1 MKPALPAGRGGA
13 ARSAAQMA
21 AAACLLLLLGAPL
34 WLGWYEPGLFIYL
47 NHSAAALP
55 PPLWAGLSL
64 LGNGWG
70 LLALTS
76 PLLVLAPRLMWAWLF
91 AAPFAALLSRGIKV
105 WLDSPRPAAVLSR
118 DRFDLMGEVLYNQAF
133 PSGHTLSAF
142 AAASAI
148 YLAARPLAGRW
159 VHWLPGLFVL
169 ASGVGLSRVAVGAHW
184 PADVWAGAALG
195 LLAGALG
202 HLLQQRVG
210 PGWYRPQGA
219 PQIGLAVVLLLTL
232 WQLASDTLDF
242 EQNRPLQLLLML
254 PTAASLLAFAA
265 QLWRERQALRDLH

>member
-1 MKPALPAGRGGA
+1 MKPAQPPGGGRA
-13 ARSAAQMA
+13 ARSAGRIA

-105 WLDSPRPAAVLSR
+105 WLDNPRPAAVLSR
-118 DRFDLMGEVLYNQAF
+118 DRFDLMGEVFYNQSF

-159 VHWLPGLFVL
+159 VHLLPGLFVL
-169 ASGVGLSRVAVGAHW
+169 AVGVGLSRVAVGAHW

-210 PGWYRPQGA
+210 PGWYRPQGP
-219 PQIGLAVVLLLTL
+219 PQVGLALVLLLTL

-254 PTAASLLAFAA
+254 PVAASLLAFAA
-265 QLWRERQALRDLH
+265 QLWRERRALPDLH

>member
-1 MKPALPAGRGGA
+1 
-13 ARSAAQMA
+13 MA

-118 DRFDLMGEVLYNQAF
+118 DRFDLMGGDACHLQNLLHDF
-133 PSGHTLSAF
+133 F
-142 AAASAI
+142 
-148 YLAARPLAGRW
+148 
-159 VHWLPGLFVL
+159 
-169 ASGVGLSRVAVGAHW
+169 
-184 PADVWAGAALG
+184 LG
-195 LLAGALG
+195 L
-202 HLLQQRVG
+202 
-210 PGWYRPQGA
+210 PNFEC
-219 PQIGLAVVLLLTL
+219 VVLNPAWLC
-232 WQLASDTLDF
+232 
-242 EQNRPLQLLLML
+242 
-254 PTAASLLAFAA
+254 
-265 QLWRERQALRDLH
+265 